1 MRELLC
7 MGWTDSDRDE
17 KNKDTEETSKRE
29 GDSNCPFLIGQLY
42 MRHNSE
48 NCTHMNMHADCI

>member
-17 KNKDTEETSKRE
+17 KNKDTEETRERE
-29 GDSNCPFLIGQLY
+29 GDSEIWKD
-42 MRHNSE
+42 SE
-48 NCTHMNMHADCI
+48 LSISYWPIIYAS